1 MASVSDRRSHEA
13 DVEALVVVVAVVLL
27 LAWGSEG
34 RSGSGGIRSPQR
46 SAPRA
51 NSNGS
56 AVIAG
61 PRNSAARVTSSGNPP
76 PRSST
81 GATTAPGAQSSS
93 STPESP
99 FVRSTTGFIP
109 RDRCQCGG
117 SWVKHVNSVTGGRF
131 FGCSNYPRCTNTR
144 DRQERLLNGPP
155 PLDLDRF
162 CKNGHTRT
170 FENTYIDPT
179 GHRSCRECRR
189 ISEAGTRSTSSR
201 DARSSSL
208 ASVARGGQDDGSECC
223 RNGHKRTPENTYV
236 RPDGERECRICRKNA
251 RR

>member
-1 MASVSDRRSHEA
+1 MEVLVA
-13 DVEALVVVVAVVLL
+13 VVVVVLL
-27 LAWGSEG
+27 VAWASEG
-34 RSGSGGIRSPQR
+34 HSRSGRTRAPQR
-46 SAPRA
+46 TAPRA

-56 AVIAG
+56 TVTAE
-61 PRNSAARVTSSGNPP
+61 PRDSAASAIPSGYLPP
-76 PRSST
+76 GSST
-81 GATTAPGAQSSS
+81 GPRTASGAQSSG
-93 STPESP
+93 STPEPP

-109 RDRCQCGG
+109 DDRCQCGG
-117 SWVKHVNSVTGGRF
+117 SWVKHVNSITGGRF

-162 CKNGHTRT
+162 CKNGHKRT
-170 FENTYIDPT
+170 SENTYIDPS

-189 ISEAGTRSTSSR
+189 ISEAGTRSTGSR
-201 DARSSSL
+201 DARPSTL
-208 ASVARGGQDDGSECC
+208 TSVARGRNEDGYEYC